1 MLQNIQ
7 ESINNIN
14 ENKLFIGLMVITVT
28 IGGRFIIDEFSESQ
42 KKMIN
47 NKVVRRVFIF
57 CVFFMATR
65 DIITSFILTIIFALV
80 MTSVDDDDDDDENK
94 IRANKSNDEKK
105 TELVRH
111 KLAIL
116 QEGLNEIQKQL

>member
-28 IGGRFIIDEFSESQ
+28 VGGRFIIDEFSESQ

-47 NKVVRRVFIF
+47 NKLVRRLFIF

-65 DIITSFILTIIFALV
+65 DIITAFILTIIFALV
-80 MTSVDDDDDDDENK
+80 MASVEDDDDDENVTK
-94 IRANKSNDEKK
+94 EIKSNEEQKN
-105 TELVRH
+105 ELVRN
-111 KLAIL
+111 KLIIL
-116 QEGLNEIQKQL
+116 QEGLNDIQKQL

>member
-47 NKVVRRVFIF
+47 NKLVRRLFIF

-65 DIITSFILTIIFALV
+65 DIITAFILTIIFALV
-80 MTSVDDDDDDDENK
+80 MASVEDDDDDENVTK
-94 IRANKSNDEKK
+94 EIKSNEEQKN
-105 TELVRH
+105 ELVRN
-111 KLAIL
+111 KLIIL
-116 QEGLNEIQKQL
+116 QEGLNDIQKQL

>member
-7 ESINNIN
+7 ESINNMN

-47 NKVVRRVFIF
+47 NKLVRRAFVF

-65 DIITSFILTIIFALV
+65 DIVTSFILTIIFALV
-80 MTSVDDDDDDDENK
+80 MSSV
-94 IRANKSNDEKK
+94 INDEIDEENEPEKNQELKK
-105 TELVRH
+105 RLY
-111 KLAIL
+111 
-116 QEGLNEIQKQL
+116 EIQISLDGIRKQL

>member
-1 MLQNIQ
+1 MFQD
-7 ESINNIN
+7 SINNVN

-47 NKVVRRVFIF
+47 NKIIRRVFIF

-65 DIITSFILTIIFALV
+65 DIITAFILTIIFALV
-80 MTSVDDDDDDDENK
+80 MASVGDDEETETKVN
-94 IRANKSNDEKK
+94 NLTEEQK
-105 TELVRH
+105 TELVKN
-111 KLAIL
+111 KLNQL
-116 QEGLNEIQKQL
+116 QEGLNDIQKQL

>member
-47 NKVVRRVFIF
+47 NKLVRRVFIF

-65 DIITSFILTIIFALV
+65 DIITAFILTIIFALV
-80 MTSVDDDDDDDENK
+80 ITSVDDDENK
-94 IRANKSNDEKK
+94 PSDEQHN
-105 TELVRH
+105 ELVKN
-111 KLAIL
+111 KLATL
-116 QEGLNEIQKQL
+116 QEGLNDIQKQL